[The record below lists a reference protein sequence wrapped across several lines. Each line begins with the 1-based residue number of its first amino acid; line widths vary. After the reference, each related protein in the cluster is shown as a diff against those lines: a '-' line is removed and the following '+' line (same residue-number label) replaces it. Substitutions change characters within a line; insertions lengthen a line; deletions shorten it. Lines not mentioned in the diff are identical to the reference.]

1 MKRIL
6 SVILACALLVGCVFA
21 LASCGN
27 KPSGAY
33 ENKVEVFGQSVST
46 TYDFGGSKVEITVKT
61 TIAGSVN
68 TETEEAKYKITE
80 TDDGLEIT
88 FITEED
94 GEEKTSTFTYEKGD
108 DYIKIGGVQYNKVK
122 K

>member
-6 SVILACALLVGCVFA
+6 SVFLACVLLVGCVFA

-33 ENKVEVFGQSVST
+33 EGKLEILGQSST
-46 TYDFGGSKVEITVKT
+46 VTYDFGGSKVEITTKT
-61 TIAGSVN
+61 TILGTVN
-68 TETEEAKYKITE
+68 TESEECKYEINE

-88 FITEED
+88 FTYED
-94 GEEKTSTFTYEKGD
+94 DETATFTYEKGD
-108 DYIKIGGVQYNKVK
+108 DYIKIGGIQYNKVD
-122 K
+122 